1 MAAGSRLGHTLIEGQ
16 TLLNRS
22 VRLIQENEFPKRKI
36 IGIVSKTVVDYL
48 TTDTYCIVLITLSTT
63 PP

>member
-16 TLLNRS
+16 KLLNRS

-36 IGIVSKTVVDYL
+36 IGIVSKTLVDYL
-48 TTDTYCIVLITLSTT
+48 TTDTYCIVF
-63 PP
+63 